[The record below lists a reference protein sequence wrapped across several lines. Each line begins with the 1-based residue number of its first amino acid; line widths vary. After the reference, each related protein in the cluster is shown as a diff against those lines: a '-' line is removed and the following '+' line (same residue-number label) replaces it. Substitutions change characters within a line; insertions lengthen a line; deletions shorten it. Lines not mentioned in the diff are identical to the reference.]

1 VLPAAGVQPSAA
13 SSGGYLHDAINHWS
27 DTFRS
32 KRQRMAA
39 TTTTP
44 PARRPATTVSEDLQ
58 CLLAVSGIVRTI
70 PHYYH
75 HTIPKKKMAMV
86 WILPYRGY
94 TDPKSDPHG
103 ESYTRIQ
110 RRHYDMW
117 CVRVGYAVFLIQSAL
132 DAMQWE
138 LQMQCKSISHRQLD
152 SPTEAISMQR
162 ARAGSGIALSSH

>member
-13 SSGGYLHDAINHWS
+13 SSGGYLHDAITHWS
-27 DTFRS
+27 DDRRS
-32 KRQRMAA
+32 KRQRMAAAVA

-94 TDPKSDPHG
+94 TDPKSDPHV

-110 RRHYDMW
+110 RRHHDMW
-117 CVRVGYAVFLIQSAL
+117 CVRVGYAVFLIQSAGCN
-132 DAMQWE
+132 AMQCNGN
-138 LQMQCKSISHRQLD
+138 CKCSATPSHTVISIHQPKR
-152 SPTEAISMQR
+152 
-162 ARAGSGIALSSH
+162 